1 VNFCWVSDK
10 GFDLH
15 LSSASRAPVSALAE
29 PRSSVRLKEELA
41 RDGGEGVDFEYHFD
55 EARPGR
61 GGFEGRFW

>member
-15 LSSASRAPVSALAE
+15 LSSASRA
-29 PRSSVRLKEELA
+29 
-41 RDGGEGVDFEYHFD
+41 GEGVDFEYHFD